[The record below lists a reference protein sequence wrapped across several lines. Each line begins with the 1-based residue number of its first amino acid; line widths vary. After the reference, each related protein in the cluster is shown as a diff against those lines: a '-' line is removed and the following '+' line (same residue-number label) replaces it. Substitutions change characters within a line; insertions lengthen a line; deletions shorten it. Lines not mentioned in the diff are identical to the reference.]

1 MIDKYLRLLTKQ
13 IDDKVEILREAT
25 GNGSA
30 RDYAEYREMVGVI
43 KGLHTAR
50 LNVLDLLDKLE
61 EPDD

>member
-13 IDDKVEILREAT
+13 IDDRIEILREAA

-30 RDYAEYREMVGVI
+30 KDYAEYREMVGVI
-43 KGLHTAR
+43 KGLHTIR
-50 LNVLDLLDKLE
+50 LNVTDLLDKLE

>member
-13 IDDKVEILREAT
+13 IDDKVEILREAA

-30 RDYAEYREMVGVI
+30 RDYAEYRELVGVI

>member
-13 IDDKVEILREAT
+13 IDDKVELLREAI

-30 RDYAEYREMVGVI
+30 RDYAEYKGMVGEV
-43 KGLHTAR
+43 KGLLTCR
-50 LNVLDLLDKLE
+50 LNVTDLLDKLE

>member
-1 MIDKYLRLLTKQ
+1 MIDKYLRLLIKQ
-13 IDDKVEILREAT
+13 IDDKVEILREAA

-30 RDYAEYREMVGVI
+30 RDYAEYRELVGVV

-50 LNVLDLLDKLE
+50 LNALDLLDKLE

>member
-13 IDDKVEILREAT
+13 IDDKVEILREAA

>member
-1 MIDKYLRLLTKQ
+1 MIDKYLRLLIKQ
-13 IDDKVEILREAT
+13 IDDKVELLREAT

-43 KGLHTAR
+43 KGLHTCR
-50 LNVLDLLDKLE
+50 LNATDLLDKLE

>member
-13 IDDKVEILREAT
+13 IDDKIELLREAI

-30 RDYAEYREMVGVI
+30 RDYAEYKGMVGEV
-43 KGLHTAR
+43 KGLLTCR
-50 LNVLDLLDKLE
+50 LNVTDLLDKLE

>member
-13 IDDKVEILREAT
+13 IDDKVEILREAA

-30 RDYAEYREMVGVI
+30 RDYAEYREIVGVI
-43 KGLHTAR
+43 KGLHTVR